1 MRMATSTR
9 TDTAMHTVTEAPRPA
24 GSMAQLR
31 LLQLLSPNLPVG
43 AFSYS
48 QGLEWA
54 VDAAWV
60 HDVDSLQAWLMDLL
74 QGQMQQQELPML
86 AQMYRACENQDIQA
100 LSDCSNELVAF
111 RETSELRAEERNRAR
126 ALTQVLISLS
136 VPGAVEHKAVL
147 QGSQHAG
154 FAWAC
159 CSWDISMPDCL
170 QGFAW
175 SWLEN
180 TVLAAIKTVPLGQ
193 SDGQRVLFSISEALP
208 DVVQRALEVPSEDI
222 GYASAAVAFASSA
235 HETLYTR
242 LYRS

>member
-1 MRMATSTR
+1 MLTATNSKPPS
-9 TDTAMHTVTEAPRPA
+9 E
-24 GSMAQLR
+24 SMSQLR

-54 VDAAWV
+54 VEAGWIDN
-60 HDVDSLQAWLMDLL
+60 VDSLQAWLLDLL
-74 QGQMQQQELPML
+74 QGQMQCQELPLL
-86 AQMYRACENQDIQA
+86 ACMYAACEQQNIED
-100 LSDCSNELVAF
+100 LKSLTDELVAF
-111 RETSELRAEERNRAR
+111 RETSELRAEELNRGR
-126 ALTQVLISLS
+126 ALTQVLLSLS
-136 VPGAVEHKAVL
+136 VSGAAEHKALL
-147 QGSQHAG
+147 QRSQHTG

-159 CSWDISMPDCL
+159 HSWGITLPDCL

-193 SDGQRVLFSISEALP
+193 SDGQRMLFAVSEALP
-208 DVVQRALEVPSEDI
+208 QVVQQAISLPFENI
-222 GYASAAVAFASSA
+222 GYSSAAVAFASSA
-235 HETLYTR
+235 HETQYTR